1 MGAVCPKEVLPP
13 AADALQF
20 CSTGFAQGFDSRA
33 ILGFVKE
40 TAKEPVRIG
49 FASMAIPIS
58 RGETEY
64 AMDYAKSLGM
74 TTVDHEVIPPPTP
87 DYTPFA
93 TKLKDF
99 NPNWVFSWAPWVT
112 EVRTIEALRK
122 LGWEGSYIA
131 TAHLEAEGELP
142 RVKDPKFYVMGANA
156 LFAEDSPT
164 HREITAAAK
173 AASAKYPPSLM
184 TEGWLGGM
192 VVEAALKK
200 TGWPA
205 DAAKVADALADLKV
219 DTKGLRGGVLEW
231 TKTNHYRTHQ
241 YYRVYR
247 WDTDKS
253 AIVRVKDW
261 IAYEVK

>member
-1 MGAVCPKEVLPP
+1 
-13 AADALQF
+13 
-20 CSTGFAQGFDSRA
+20 
-33 ILGFVKE
+33 
-40 TAKEPVRIG
+40 
-49 FASMAIPIS
+49 MAIPIS
-58 RGETEY
+58 RGELDY
-64 AMDYAKSLGM
+64 ASDYAKTLGM
-74 TTVDHEVIPPPTP
+74 TPVDHETIPPPTP

-93 TKLKDF
+93 TKLKEI

-112 EVRTIEALRK
+112 EVRTVEALRK
-122 LGWEGSYIA
+122 LGWDGQYIA

-173 AASAKYPPSLM
+173 AGNAKYPPSLM

-261 IAYEVK
+261 IPYEVK